1 MSSSASASTAATT
14 SANSTGLDGIWTGF
28 LNQPPASERN
38 RVTPTLSR
46 QLPKLMQEIGIA
58 RLHRI
63 GRVGPYE
70 LSEKSYDSG
79 PTWEDYLAT
88 NPSLPTDYP
97 RRVRVFLT
105 ERTATDEDRKSVQR
119 AAHREYLALQ
129 GISHDGIVRAEQYS
143 DELLAGPAVV
153 FRHGANWQRLD
164 HFISGTPGP
173 GAGHPPGDDPPA
185 RRGARSRAPP
195 PPLPP
200 GSRTPLGLRGARRP
214 LPEAADRRLAGRRP
228 SGRHHRRHGR
238 APGRPQRPPSAA
250 APPRSWRTSSAPPAP
265 TWPRSSPQPESPALL
280 DVFGL
285 GALSYLILTGQPPA
299 ATRGELATRLTQARA
314 LLPSAVIDSVSPA
327 MDALVRD
334 ATQLS
339 QADRTESVR
348 QFLRSLDKIEEEL
361 TAPEPDPEQ
370 DPLTAGAGR

>member
-1 MSSSASASTAATT
+1 
-14 SANSTGLDGIWTGF
+14 
-28 LNQPPASERN
+28 
-38 RVTPTLSR
+38 
-46 QLPKLMQEIGIA
+46 MQEIGIA

-164 HFISGTPGP
+164 HFISGNPDLPLHTRLEMIRQLAEALDHAHRRHLYHRALAPRSVYVELDGRYP
-173 GAGHPPGDDPPA
+173 RLRIADWQVAARPDATTGGTAAHQADLSDRLRRRRRRAHGAH
-185 RRGARSRAPP
+185 RA
-195 PPLPP
+195 
-200 GSRTPLGLRGARRP
+200 LGRP
-214 LPEAADRRLAGRRP
+214 LPGTGIRRA
-228 SGRHHRRHGR
+228 
-238 APGRPQRPPSAA
+238 
-250 APPRSWRTSSAPPAP
+250 
-265 TWPRSSPQPESPALL
+265 
-280 DVFGL
+280 
-285 GALSYLILTGQPPA
+285 
-299 ATRGELATRLTQARA
+299 
-314 LLPSAVIDSVSPA
+314 
-327 MDALVRD
+327 
-334 ATQLS
+334 
-339 QADRTESVR
+339 
-348 QFLRSLDKIEEEL
+348 
-361 TAPEPDPEQ
+361 
-370 DPLTAGAGR
+370 

>member
-14 SANSTGLDGIWTGF
+14 STSSTGLDGIWAGF

-38 RVTPTLSR
+38 RVTPTLSK

-164 HFISGTPGP
+164 HFI
-173 GAGHPPGDDPPA
+173 AGNPDLPLHTRLEMIRQLAEALDHA
-185 RRGARSRAPP
+185 HRRHLYHRALAPRSR
-195 PPLPP
+195 
-200 GSRTPLGLRGARRP
+200 LRRARRP

-228 SGRHHRRHGR
+228 PGRHYRRHHAHRRRPPDDRRRRRRRR
-238 APGRPQRPPSAA
+238 AARARRALGRPVPGPGVRRRRSH
-250 APPRSWRTSSAPPAP
+250 PRCSTSSASA
-265 TWPRSSPQPESPALL
+265 RS
-280 DVFGL
+280 
-285 GALSYLILTGQPPA
+285 
-299 ATRGELATRLTQARA
+299 AT
-314 LLPSAVIDSVSPA
+314 
-327 MDALVRD
+327 
-334 ATQLS
+334 
-339 QADRTESVR
+339 
-348 QFLRSLDKIEEEL
+348 
-361 TAPEPDPEQ
+361 
-370 DPLTAGAGR
+370 

>member
-1 MSSSASASTAATT
+1 
-14 SANSTGLDGIWTGF
+14 
-28 LNQPPASERN
+28 
-38 RVTPTLSR
+38 
-46 QLPKLMQEIGIA
+46 MQEIGIA
-58 RLHRI
+58 RLHQI

-70 LSEKSYDSG
+70 LSAKSFDSG

-105 ERTATDEDRKSVQR
+105 ERTATDEDRKSIQR
-119 AAHREYLALQ
+119 AARREYLALQ

-164 HFISGTPGP
+164 HFIAGSHGP
-173 GAGHPPGDDPPA
+173 AAAHPPGDDPPA

-200 GSRTPLGLRGARRP
+200 GARAPLASTWSSTAATRGCGSPTGRSRPARTP
-214 LPEAADRRLAGRRP
+214 
-228 SGRHHRRHGR
+228 HRRHAR
-238 APGRPQRPPSAA
+238 TGRPRTPPSAA
-250 APPRSWRTSSAPPAP
+250 VPPRCWRTSSARPAR
-265 TWPRSSPQPESPALL
+265 TWPRSSRHPSPPALL

-285 GALSYLILTGQPPA
+285 GALGYLILTGQPPA

-334 ATQLS
+334 ATQLYP
-339 QADRTESVR
+339 ADRTESVR
-348 QFLRSLDKIEEEL
+348 QFLRTS
-361 TAPEPDPEQ
+361 TRSRRNSPPRNP
-370 DPLTAGAGR
+370 TRSRTR